1 MKAVVMAGGE
11 GTRLRPLTS
20 NQPKPMVPIV
30 GKPCME
36 HIIDLLRRHDMTE
49 VVVTVAF
56 MPQAIRSYFGDGE
69 SLGIDIDYSVEEQP
83 LGTAGSVRLARERLD
98 ETFIVIS
105 GDALC
110 DVDLTELVEAHKAKG
125 AAVTIGLKSV
135 DNPLEFGIV
144 VTDEDGRVERF
155 LEKPSWGQV
164 FSDTINTG
172 IYVLE
177 PEVLRHIPA
186 DGPYDFSKEL
196 FPLLLEMG
204 RPIYGHVLGGYWQDI
219 GNLDQFRQANFD
231 ALDGRVQLEV
241 PGLRLRGNVWVSEEV
256 DIGEVEGV
264 EGPAFIGVN
273 CRIADGA
280 SIGPYSVLSRG
291 VIVREGA
298 RVERS
303 VIDAGT
309 YLGRSAVVEGAILGR
324 GCDLRDHVRV
334 HEGVAIGD
342 QVTIGPEASLF
353 PGVRVYPFKEIETG
367 AQIHESVVWETRA
380 TTTPFGRDGATGLV
394 NVDLTPETAV
404 RLAAALGTA
413 LRRGDRVVASR
424 ASADACRMIQRAL
437 IAGLTSTGVHV
448 ADLRISPAAVTRH
461 VLKTQALQAGI
472 HVGRSSIDPEVIHV
486 RVFEWPGNQMTSELQ
501 KEVEKHFSRQELRRA
516 TFAEVGETTYPAR
529 VRESYAQDILDALDV
544 ESIRRRRFRVAVDYG
559 YSPAAFTLPLVLGP
573 LGVEAIGARGF
584 YVEEVGEELE
594 PIDARKIVTGVRAH
608 LGVVLD
614 RAAER
619 LLLIDERGDTVP
631 ADLGLLLV
639 VRLLALAGRSGR
651 IAVPVTASDLVDE
664 LVQGSDLTVVR
675 TPHSVSELTRA
686 ATEEGVVLAAAPTGG
701 FVFPD
706 VVPGY
711 DAVTAVCKLLELLA
725 TQERPVSELVAEL
738 PRPTLVHR
746 ALPVPVGPQGPR
758 DAAPERATRLAPGRP
773 PGRGQGVRRA
783 RMGAGSARSGRAAR
797 PPLRRG
803 RDRGA
808 HDRAGRRGRLAD
820 RGRSCRETPPSSEP
834 WSKPQVEVDPSAV
847 RLLESMVPDE
857 RCSRSPWMRFPTSPA

>member
-1 MKAVVMAGGE
+1 
-11 GTRLRPLTS
+11 
-20 NQPKPMVPIV
+20 MVPIV

-36 HIIDLLRRHDMTE
+36 HILDLLRRHDMHE
-49 VVVTVAF
+49 VVVTLAF
-56 MPQAIRSYFGDGE
+56 MPQAIRTYFGDGTTLE
-69 SLGIDIDYSVEEQP
+69 MDVDYSVEEQP

-98 ETFIVIS
+98 DTFLVIS

-110 DVDLTELVEAHKAKG
+110 DVDLTGLVAAHREKG
-125 AAVTIGLKSV
+125 AAVTIALKSV

-177 PEVLRHIPA
+177 PEVLRHIPT
-186 DGPYDFSKEL
+186 DRPYDFSKEL

-204 RPIYGHVLGGYWQDI
+204 RPIYGHVLDGYWQDI
-219 GNLDQFRQANFD
+219 GNLEQFRQANFD
-231 ALDGRVQLEV
+231 ALDGRVQLDI

-256 DIGEVEGV
+256 DINEVAGV
-264 EGPAFIGVN
+264 AGPAFIGAN

-280 SIGPYSVLSRG
+280 SIGAHAVLSQG

-298 RVERS
+298 RVTRS
-303 VIDAGT
+303 VVDAGS
-309 YLGRSAVVEGAILGR
+309 YLGRSSVVEGAIIGR

-342 QVTIGPEASLF
+342 QVTIGPEATLF

-380 TTTPFGRDGATGLV
+380 ASTPFGREGATGLV

-424 ASADACRMIQRAL
+424 ASADACRMIQRA
-437 IAGLTSTGVHV
+437 IISGLTSTGVHV

-472 HVGRSSIDPEVIHV
+472 HVGRSSVDPERIDV
-486 RVFEWPGNQMTSELQ
+486 RFFEWPGNQKTATLQ
-501 KEVEKHFSRQELRRA
+501 KEVEKHFSRHELRRA

-529 VRESYAQDILDALDV
+529 VRESYAQDILDSLDAEAV
-544 ESIRRRRFRVAVDYG
+544 RRRRFRVALDYG

-573 LGVEAIGARGF
+573 LGVEAIAAHGF
-584 YVEEVGEELE
+584 FVEDVADELGTV
-594 PIDARKIVTGVRAH
+594 DARRIVTGVRAD

-619 LLLIDERGDTVP
+619 LLLVDERGEAVP
-631 ADLGLLLV
+631 ADLGMLLV
-639 VRLLALAGRSGR
+639 VKLLVLAGREGR
-651 IAVPVTASDLVDE
+651 IAVPITATDRVDE
-664 LVQGSDLTVVR
+664 LVAGSALEIVR
-675 TPHSVSELTRA
+675 TQHSLGDLTRA
-686 ATEEGVVLAAAPTGG
+686 ATEDGVVLAVAPTGG

-711 DAVTAVCKLLELLA
+711 DAVTTVCRLLELLA
-725 TQERPVSELVAEL
+725 GQEPPISELVAQL

-746 ALPVPVGPQGPR
+746 ELPCPWSRKGLVM
-758 DAAPERATRLAPGRP
+758 RLVNE
-773 PGRGQGVRRA
+773 Q
-783 RMGAGSARSGRAAR
+783 
-797 PPLRRG
+797 
-803 RDRGA
+803 
-808 HDRAGRRGRLAD
+808 LAD
-820 RGRSCRETPPSSEP
+820 RRLDLMDGVKAYDDRGWVQVLPDPDEPLVHVYAEGETEELTGELAGEVAGF
-834 WSKPQVEVDPSAV
+834 VEVIV
-847 RLLESMVPDE
+847 QGEGVEQRTLEQAS
-857 RCSRSPWMRFPTSPA
+857 S